1 MKQMNN
7 RHVDS
12 DNMLMNAMK
21 GAIAGAIGV
30 WVMDRIDWFMF
41 DHEDPAARRRT
52 EAVRPGG
59 MDPAHVTASR
69 IANKLDAEL
78 TPAQHHIAGQAI
90 HYALGIGP
98 AALYGAFRER
108 LPVSSPKQDT
118 LYGLGLGLG
127 LFLIQDE
134 GLNQAMGLSAKQKDY
149 PWQAHAR
156 GLVAHLTLGLV
167 ANTILNLMNAPRPL
181 PRSEGEPIPYHPE
194 EEEGMPVLYENSRQG
209 IRPAVH

>member
-1 MKQMNN
+1 MQQMNN
-7 RHVDS
+7 RPVDS

-52 EAVRPGG
+52 QAVRPGG
-59 MDPAHVTASR
+59 MDPAHVAASR

-78 TPAQHHIAGQAI
+78 SPAQHHIAGQAI
-90 HYALGIGP
+90 HYALGVGP

-108 LPVSSPKQDT
+108 LPVSSPGQDT

-167 ANTILNLMNAPRPL
+167 ANTILNLLNAPRPTPSTADDL
-181 PRSEGEPIPYHPE
+181 FQYRE
-194 EEEGMPVLYENSRQG
+194 EETALLPGIYESKPQD
-209 IRPAVH
+209 IRSALH